1 MRSRYRDR
9 FEAGAVLAGQLS
21 GLAGRQD
28 LLVLALPRGG
38 VPVAFEVARRLGAE
52 LDVFVVRKLGVPGQ
66 EQLAMGAIASGG
78 IRVLNESVIEAL
90 GIDAET
96 IDAVAAKEQRE
107 LERQEHLFR
116 RDRPAPR
123 IEGRTVVLVDDGLA
137 TGSTMLAALRA
148 LRQQSPARVIVAV
161 PVAAAET
168 CELMQDDADEVV
180 CAATPEPFHAV
191 GLWYEDFEQTSD
203 EEVRELL
210 ERAQAERQAS
220 RSQQAREEA
229 REVRVDVPAGQR
241 VALEGDL
248 AVPEDAIGVVL
259 FAHGSGSSRHSP
271 RNREVARVLQR
282 SRLATLLIDLLTPE
296 EAEAERYTRHL
307 RFDIDLLAD
316 RVVAAVR
323 WLSRHPRTQHLP
335 IGCFGASTGAAAAL
349 VAAAR
354 EPGLVRAVVS
364 RGGRPDLAGEEL
376 AAVRAPTLLIVGGED
391 HRVIEMN
398 REAFRALRTVK
409 ELQIVP
415 GATHLFE
422 EPGALERVA
431 QLAAEWFVR
440 HLSADGAHLSE
451 EARS

>member
-9 FEAGAVLAGQLS
+9 FEAGAVLAGRLS
-21 GLAGRQD
+21 GLAGRPD

-52 LDVFVVRKLGVPGQ
+52 LDAFVVRKLGVPGQ

-78 IRVLNESVIEAL
+78 IRVLNESVIGAL
-90 GIDAET
+90 GIDQET
-96 IDAVAAKEQRE
+96 IEAVAAKEQRE
-107 LERQEHLFR
+107 LERREKLFR
-116 RDRPAPR
+116 GDSPPPQ
-123 IEGRTVVLVDDGLA
+123 IEDRTVVLVDDGLA
-137 TGSTMLAALRA
+137 TGSTMLAAVRA

-161 PVAAAET
+161 PVAAPET
-168 CELMQDDADEVV
+168 CEMMEAEADDVV

-210 ERAQAERQAS
+210 ERAQERRDPRAQGAGD
-220 RSQQAREEA
+220 
-229 REVRVDVPAGQR
+229 VRVDVPAGQR

-248 AVPEDAIGVVL
+248 ALPEGAIGVVL

-271 RNREVARVLQR
+271 RNRQVAGTLQR
-282 SRLATLLIDLLTPE
+282 SRLGTLLIDLLTPE

-316 RVVAAVR
+316 RVIGAAR
-323 WLSRHPRTQHLP
+323 WLSRYPPTQHLS
-335 IGCFGASTGAAAAL
+335 IGGFGASTGAAAAL

-376 AAVRAPTLLIVGGED
+376 SLVRAPTLLIVGGDD
-391 HRVIEMN
+391 HAVIEMN
-398 REAFRALRTVK
+398 REAFRRLRTVK
-409 ELQIVP
+409 ELQIIP

-440 HLSADGAHLSE
+440 HLAQAGAHSSE
-451 EARS
+451 EARY

>member
-9 FEAGAVLAGQLS
+9 FDAGAVLARQLG
-21 GLAGRQD
+21 GLAGRPD

-90 GIDAET
+90 GIDEET
-96 IDAVAAKEQRE
+96 IAAVAAQEQRE
-107 LERQEHLFR
+107 LERRERLYR
-116 RDRPAPR
+116 GERPLPQ

-137 TGSTMLAALRA
+137 TGSTMLAAVRA
-148 LRQQSPARVIVAV
+148 LREQSPARVIVAV
-161 PVAAAET
+161 PVAAPET
-168 CELMQDDADEVV
+168 CELMEKEADEVV

-210 ERAQAERQAS
+210 ERAQEERRAP
-220 RSQQAREEA
+220 RPEGAREA
-229 REVRVDVPAGQR
+229 RVDVPAGDR
-241 VALEGDL
+241 VELEGDL
-248 AVPEDAIGVVL
+248 ALPEGAIGVIL

-271 RNREVARVLQR
+271 RNRQVARALQR
-282 SRLATLLIDLLTPE
+282 FRLGTLLIDLLTPE
-296 EAEAERYTRHL
+296 EGEAERYTKHL

-316 RVVAAVR
+316 RLIGAAR
-323 WLSRHPRTQHLP
+323 WLSRGPLTEHLP

-354 EPGLVRAVVS
+354 EPRLVRAVVS

-376 AAVRAPTLLIVGGED
+376 AAVRAPTLLIVGGND
-391 HRVIEMN
+391 KTVIEMN
-398 REAFRALRTVK
+398 CEAFRRLRTVK
-409 ELQIVP
+409 ELQIIP

-431 QLAAEWFVR
+431 QLAAGWFVR
-440 HLSADGAHLSE
+440 HFAQAAAHRSE
-451 EARS
+451 EARY